1 MNPETESLMSQYL
14 DGRVSAPEA
23 AELAKILAENP
34 EAAARFAELTRMDE
48 GLRTALKAES
58 RSQVFASRLRSNTE
72 TGEAKKAVPDR
83 RHRWLAAAAG
93 LAVLGGAAWWF
104 SRDGAVPG
112 VVMDWAKSRVK
123 HGGGGGDSSGG
134 VGLTADLQASL
145 PVDKAAEL
153 RRKLRS
159 FAIPHLHMR
168 SMALTDALNTLNRQ
182 WTDLPHRDPEDAKRV
197 KIDLADSARRR
208 WPARDKEP
216 LVSVDMP
223 NLSLHT
229 ALSLIAAQ
237 AGLQVEV
244 VAEGVTLAPG
254 GDSSRAGSGDE
265 KKTWT
270 FPLTKP
276 VADTFLASVAP
287 PRPLQEF
294 QPLNAWN
301 FAVAGV
307 GEDSAKRAQIQV
319 LAERLQTADASTAH
333 AASDGTAAVSQEQA
347 VTLDFTY
354 RTNMNGQGPEHWVGR
369 VQANDG
375 SEPVVTVSASDL
387 AGAETDKLQ
396 EGVVRLDAAPGAD
409 QDDSVRLSV
418 AQEQPALPALAQAQA
433 DLGVQRL
440 VEGLSHGVENS
451 YIEAGARVEFGQA
464 DNSATYNF
472 LSSAADTAGAGQDA
486 LPVTVT
492 GRFLTV
498 QPSSV
503 TWLKNPAEAPSLE
516 SWLTGL
522 NGGSMTH
529 DIENGIVSVTGSPGE
544 LRSASAAIA
553 ALSESAQ
560 AGVSVEARLVRLGGN
575 EAPDF
580 LPEPDVREKAGLLP
594 AGRAVHVPAG
604 KVDQFLKSAAGKG
617 ISVVRLPSAQG
628 RRNQSFAIALDGSS
642 LPVAEKPGALAGVPL
657 APRDPMVLE
666 VPVAP
671 ATPKTIIG
679 VAASEPSVTITADKS
694 GEEWTVHSRLPDAA
708 DGTGRLVDFPV
719 TEGSWVAVL
728 GAEPDSFLLM
738 RFRSAAVQ
746 P

>member
-1 MNPETESLMSQYL
+1 MNPEIESLMSQYL

-58 RSQVFASRLRSNTE
+58 RSQVFSSRLRSTRLRSNTE
-72 TGEAKKAVPDR
+72 TAAAKRPAPDR

-93 LAVLGGAAWWF
+93 LAVLGGTAWWL
-104 SRDGAVPG
+104 SRDGVVPG

-123 HGGGGGDSSGG
+123 RGGGVDDSSGG
-134 VGLTADLQASL
+134 GGLTADLQASL

-153 RRKLRS
+153 RRKLRG

-182 WTDLPHRDPEDAKRV
+182 WTDLPHRDPEDAKQV
-197 KIDLADSARRR
+197 KIDLADSARKR

-244 VAEGVTLAPG
+244 AAEGVTLSP
-254 GDSSRAGSGDE
+254 DENSSRDGGSDE
-265 KKTWT
+265 KRTWT

-276 VADTFLASVAP
+276 VADTFLASMAP
-287 PRPLQEF
+287 PRTLQQF

-301 FAVAGV
+301 WSMGNFAAAGV
-307 GEDSAKRAQIQV
+307 GADPAKRAEIQV
-319 LAERLQTADASTAH
+319 LSERVQTADASIAQ
-333 AASDGTAAVSQEQA
+333 AASDSAAAVSQEQA

-354 RTNMNGQGPEHWVGR
+354 GANMNGQGAEHWVGM
-369 VQANDG
+369 VQTNDAD
-375 SEPVVTVSASDL
+375 P
-387 AGAETDKLQ
+387 AGAGTDRIQ
-396 EGVVRLDAAPGAD
+396 HGMVRLDAGPGTD
-409 QDDSVRLSV
+409 QDDSVGLSV
-418 AQEQPALPALAQAQA
+418 AQEQPALPALAQAEA
-433 DLGVQRL
+433 ELGVQRL

-451 YIEAGARVEFGQA
+451 YIEAGARLEFGQA
-464 DNSATYNF
+464 DNSATYN
-472 LSSAADTAGAGQDA
+472 LQVSGDTAGAA
-486 LPVTVT
+486 LGTVPVTVT
-492 GRFLTV
+492 SRFLTV

-503 TWLKNPAEAPSLE
+503 TWFEKPPEELSLE

-529 DIENGIVSVTGSPGE
+529 DTENGIISVSGSPGE
-544 LRSASAAIA
+544 LRTASAAIA

-580 LPEPDVREKAGLLP
+580 LPEPDEREKAGLLP
-594 AGRAVHVPAG
+594 AERAVHVPAG

-628 RRNQSFAIALDGSS
+628 RRNQSFSIALDGSS
-642 LPVAEKPGALAGVPL
+642 RPAAEKPAALAGVPL
-657 APRDPMVLE
+657 VLRDPVVLG
-666 VPVAP
+666 VPV
-671 ATPKTIIG
+671 TSMTTIG
-679 VAASEPSVTITADKS
+679 VAASGPSVTITADKS
-694 GEEWTVHSRLPDAA
+694 GEEWTVRSRLPDAA

-728 GAEPDSFLLM
+728 GVEPGGFLLM